1 MQQINRTTKS
11 APINPH
17 QSPELIIPHTRLGNH
32 QSWHPVRLHIHNAHI
47 PPSRMHAPIR
57 LIVRSEVDTFDG
69 YTMTVVF
76 VCLYRLSIGFAPN
89 ESPRAGVVV
98 YSDGVPVQGAG
109 TGTR

>member
-1 MQQINRTTKS
+1 MQQIIRTTKS

-17 QSPELIIPHTRLGNH
+17 QRRELIIANTRLGDH

-47 PPSRMHAPIR
+47 PPSRMHTPIG
-57 LIVRSEVDTFDG
+57 LVVRSEEDTFDG
-69 YTMTVVF
+69 YTVTVVF

-98 YSDGVPVQGAG
+98 YSDGAPLQGAG
-109 TGTR
+109 AGTK